1 MENIALIESFS
12 EFKDD
17 KSIDRVTL
25 MAILEDVF
33 RSALKRKYGSDENF
47 DIIIN
52 PDKGDLEIWRNRI
65 VVENDEV
72 EDDNEEIS
80 LSEAQKIEPDFEV
93 GEEVSEEVKL
103 VDLGRR
109 AILALRQNLISKI
122 HEHDNTNI
130 FKHYKELEGEL
141 YSAEV
146 HHVRHNAI
154 ILLDDNGNE
163 LVLPKSEQIRSDFF
177 RKGESVRGIIK
188 TVELPVTTIDPAEMN
203 TISSEPQIIYFMK
216 LAHKKFETF
225 KKLPFLKGIRV
236 VETVQFQHA
245 FSGIIDES
253 KKNKIDL
260 IVMGSQG
267 ASGLQEMFIG
277 SNTEKVVRK
286 STVPVLVIKKN
297 IKNFDIKSMVFASD
311 FNKESK
317 STFQRVIDFAN
328 IFDAK
333 INLLYVN
340 TIHNFNTSDIIE
352 KRIVKFMKDFD
363 FSDYTTNIY
372 NDISIEKGILSF
384 GRKINAD
391 LIALNTHGRSGLS
404 QLFNGSVGQ
413 ELANHAL
420 RPVVTF
426 KI

>member
-1 MENIALIESFS
+1 MKRILVPVDFSKEAEAAARVAATIA
-12 EFKDD
+12 K
-17 KSIDRVTL
+17 KT
-25 MAILEDVF
+25 
-33 RSALKRKYGSDENF
+33 
-47 DIIIN
+47 
-52 PDKGDLEIWRNRI
+52 
-65 VVENDEV
+65 
-72 EDDNEEIS
+72 
-80 LSEAQKIEPDFEV
+80 
-93 GEEVSEEVKL
+93 
-103 VDLGRR
+103 
-109 AILALRQNLISKI
+109 
-122 HEHDNTNI
+122 
-130 FKHYKELEGEL
+130 
-141 YSAEV
+141 
-146 HHVRHNAI
+146 
-154 ILLDDNGNE
+154 
-163 LVLPKSEQIRSDFF
+163 KSEIFL
-177 RKGESVRGIIK
+177 VHML
-188 TVELPVTTIDPAEMN
+188 ELPVTTIDPAEMN

-253 KKNKIDL
+253 IKNKIDL

-297 IKNFDIKSMVFASD
+297 IKNFDIKSIVFASD

-317 STFQRVIDFAN
+317 STFQRVINFAN